1 LAAATGW
8 GYTEIMEEVPIS
20 AGMQIIDA
28 ELLTKGIIRHRWADE
43 TPDFDS
49 RSMVEDAFTNLKN
62 GKK

>member
-1 LAAATGW
+1 
-8 GYTEIMEEVPIS
+8 
-20 AGMQIIDA
+20 MQIIDA